1 LRFREIFGLL
11 DEDVW
16 GLQKVISIQLV
27 VGVFPSVHELL
38 LRGRFVGW
46 GAMDPVLNGAASS
59 PSEDDEW
66 DADGFEIPSLDAG
79 RPAEPSRKER
89 TQSEET
95 YRPSY
100 QRTVAGTE
108 HIYLGPHGAPPQYG
122 RGGQDSTA
130 PNRKQRL
137 KQKLKDRES
146 KSSASSRENKVEV
159 LQDLM
164 GSKSGG
170 GPTPRGA
177 ESEWL
182 DPYCHE
188 SQFERPAN
196 RA

>member
-1 LRFREIFGLL
+1 
-11 DEDVW
+11 
-16 GLQKVISIQLV
+16 
-27 VGVFPSVHELL
+27 
-38 LRGRFVGW
+38 
-46 GAMDPVLNGAASS
+46 MDPVLNGAASS

-79 RPAEPSRKER
+79 RPVESSRKER
-89 TQSEET
+89 TQSEEA

-100 QRTVAGTE
+100 QRSVTGTE

-122 RGGQDSTA
+122 GRGGQDHTT

-137 KQKLKDRES
+137 KQKLKDAER
-146 KSSASSRENKVEV
+146 KTSASSRENKVEV

-164 GSKSGG
+164 GNKAGAAPS
-170 GPTPRGA
+170 PRGA

>member
-1 LRFREIFGLL
+1 
-11 DEDVW
+11 
-16 GLQKVISIQLV
+16 
-27 VGVFPSVHELL
+27 
-38 LRGRFVGW
+38 
-46 GAMDPVLNGAASS
+46 MDPVLNGAHASS
-59 PSEDDEW
+59 PTEDDEW

-79 RPAEPSRKER
+79 RPVDSSRKER

-95 YRPSY
+95 YRPTY
-100 QRTVAGTE
+100 QRSVTGAENT
-108 HIYLGPHGAPPQYG
+108 YLGPHGAPPQYG
-122 RGGQDSTA
+122 RGGQDSSTQ
-130 PNRKQRL
+130 NRKQRL
-137 KQKLKDRES
+137 KQKLKDAER

-164 GSKSGG
+164 GSTKLRGG
-170 GPTPRGA
+170 GPNPRGA

>member
-1 LRFREIFGLL
+1 MKIASL
-11 DEDVW
+11 VTH
-16 GLQKVISIQLV
+16 VISQLGMLFLITRPYCQNFPQMFV
-27 VGVFPSVHELL
+27 SFSFVRFTGTPHYLVHSVITSLVCLFIFPSHVLL
-38 LRGRFVGW
+38 THPEF
-46 GAMDPVLNGAASS
+46 
-59 PSEDDEW
+59 SE
-66 DADGFEIPSLDAG
+66 SLILV
-79 RPAEPSRKER
+79 SQC
-89 TQSEET
+89 QSAT
-95 YRPSY
+95 
-100 QRTVAGTE
+100 GTE

-122 RGGQDSTA
+122 RGGQETST

-137 KQKLKDRES
+137 KQKLKDAER

-164 GSKSGG
+164 GTKPGA
-170 GPTPRGA
+170 GPNPRGGS